1 MEITKLKLRLNIQ
14 GDSKFV
20 ARNEKT
26 VRTIVE
32 TGYFADLGLRAED
45 IGGWDYELTFK
56 HKDRADLRSQVN
68 ELLADISS
76 TADSFY
82 CFIETDIE
90 EPENFEM
97 ELWETENTPSQ

>member
-1 MEITKLKLRLNIQ
+1 METTTIKLWLNIQ
-14 GDSKFV
+14 GESKFV

-32 TGYFADLGLRAED
+32 TDYFADLELRKED
-45 IGGWDYELTFK
+45 IGGWEYVLTFK
-56 HKDRADLRSQVN
+56 HQDRADLRRQVK

-76 TADSFY
+76 TANSFA
-82 CFIETDIE
+82 CFIEADIE

-97 ELWETENTPSQ
+97 ELWKAENMPAQ